1 MLGGEQ
7 GIGKDTLL
15 APVRFAI
22 GPWNTQEVSPLVM
35 MGPFNGYNRCLLLVI
50 GEAKDM
56 GEVNRY
62 QFYEH
67 LKPYLAAPPDAL
79 RTNEKHKPEYY
90 VLNVLRV
97 IMTTNHKTGGIYL
110 PSDDRRHYV
119 AWSLVKAA
127 SFPKGHWIEFWKW
140 YEAGGFGHVAAYLRT
155 LDISDFDPKAPPPQT
170 SAFWE
175 IVDANRMSED
185 SELADLL
192 DRLKRPAVVTIDIL
206 VEAAGSASLYTTS
219 DWLKD
224 SKNKRIVPIR
234 LERCGYGA
242 VRNSDAPSDGQFV
255 IDWRRQ
261 TIYARSDLSLKDRF
275 AAARTVVRGR
285 P

>member
-35 MGPFNGYNRCLLLVI
+35 MGRFNGYNRCLLLVI

-79 RTNEKHKPEYY
+79 RTDEKNKPEYY

-110 PSDDRRHYV
+110 PADDRRHFV
-119 AWSLVKAA
+119 AWSFVKKTDF
-127 SFPKGHWIEFWKW
+127 SREHWID
-140 YEAGGFGHVAAYLRT
+140 FGSGTRTVA
-155 LDISDFDPKAPPPQT
+155 SVMSPP
-170 SAFWE
+170 
-175 IVDANRMSED
+175 I
-185 SELADLL
+185 
-192 DRLKRPAVVTIDIL
+192 
-206 VEAAGSASLYTTS
+206 
-219 DWLKD
+219 
-224 SKNKRIVPIR
+224 
-234 LERCGYGA
+234 C
-242 VRNSDAPSDGQFV
+242 
-255 IDWRRQ
+255 
-261 TIYARSDLSLKDRF
+261 ARSTSRISTPRLRRRKP
-275 AAARTVVRGR
+275 ARSGR
-285 P
+285 SSTLIA